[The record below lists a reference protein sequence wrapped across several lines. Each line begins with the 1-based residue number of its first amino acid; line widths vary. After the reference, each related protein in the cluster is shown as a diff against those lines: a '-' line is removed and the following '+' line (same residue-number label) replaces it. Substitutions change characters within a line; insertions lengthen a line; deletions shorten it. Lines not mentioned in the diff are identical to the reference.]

1 MPLSSFHFAAQQPAL
16 IQRRLRSDFTV
27 KFIVFTHRFVCL
39 ASTST
44 GTSLDHVVV
53 MLSKRKTSFQS
64 KHLTEFSLKIV
75 QRDAATSLAS
85 AVECQLCVMA
95 GREDY
100 RAEPSSSSD
109 TDDDGPILPANHSL
123 KRRRRSKKT
132 APTLFTFPFRKELYE
147 RHHQREH
154 RASWAEYKAMTV
166 QQRVAFLNNKTRT
179 ISAFF
184 PKTSNSIKFEVNS
197 KIVEDVIGD
206 MFWHPEGDVEEDD
219 SDQDVELI
227 TKRNALKLFVKAD
240 DADPDVPY
248 KIEIKNVLCFDLA
261 TAHTSIGLSFRQI
274 ARIIA
279 QHRAICKNPLLS
291 GISDYTVGQFVR
303 IQVGINLQLMAS
315 ILARKRVWA
324 FSIACDGSTHR
335 STSFFDVHL
344 RVGIAGK
351 LYNLHL
357 VILPFFERHS
367 ANNITKTVV
376 KLLTSLYGC

>member
-1 MPLSSFHFAAQQPAL
+1 
-16 IQRRLRSDFTV
+16 
-27 KFIVFTHRFVCL
+27 
-39 ASTST
+39 
-44 GTSLDHVVV
+44 
-53 MLSKRKTSFQS
+53 
-64 KHLTEFSLKIV
+64 
-75 QRDAATSLAS
+75 
-85 AVECQLCVMA
+85 MA

-100 RAEPSSSSD
+100 QAESSSSSD
-109 TDDDGPILPANHSL
+109 TDDDGPILPANRPL
-123 KRRRRSKKT
+123 KCRRRSKKI

-154 RASWAEYKAMTV
+154 CASWAEYKAMTM

-179 ISAFF
+179 ISAFL
-184 PKTSNSIKFEVNS
+184 PKTSDSIKFEVNS

-206 MFWHPEGDVEEDD
+206 MFWHPEGDVKEDD
-219 SDQDVELI
+219 SDQDAELI
-227 TKRNALKLFVKAD
+227 TKRNTLKLFVKAD
-240 DADPDVPY
+240 DADPDAPY

-261 TAHTSIGLSFRQI
+261 TAHTSIGLSFRQT

-291 GISDYTVGQFVR
+291 GISDYTVGQFVC

-315 ILARKRVWA
+315 ILARKHVWA

-335 STSFFDVHL
+335 GTSFFDVRL

-376 KLLTSLYGC
+376 KLLTILYDRWRNKLLGITTDGEPTMTRRISGVVTQLVQQATHPTYRIWCPLH